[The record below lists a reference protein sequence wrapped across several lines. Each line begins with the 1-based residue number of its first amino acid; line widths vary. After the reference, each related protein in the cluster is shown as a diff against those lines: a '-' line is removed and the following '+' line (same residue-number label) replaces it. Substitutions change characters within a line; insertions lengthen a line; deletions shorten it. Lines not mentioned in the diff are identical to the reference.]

1 MAHKKAGGS
10 GHNGRDSNPKYRG
23 VKVADGQEVLPGG
36 VIIRQCGT
44 HFHPG
49 EGTDIG
55 RDYTIFAITQGVV
68 KFQRVGKTGKRVVVL
83 PKAN

>member
-23 VKVADGQEVLPGG
+23 VKVADGQEAFPDGE
-36 VIIRQCGT
+36 IIRQCGT

-49 EGTDIG
+49 
-55 RDYTIFAITQGVV
+55 
-68 KFQRVGKTGKRVVVL
+68 
-83 PKAN
+83 